1 MQNEEL
7 PTNQLKERK
16 KMDTIKVQSGKTL
29 MIAHRGLSGIELEN
43 TNAAFIAAGNRSHY
57 GIETDVHKTSDGKFV
72 VFHDDTTGRLSETD
86 VHVEE
91 TSFEALRAIK
101 LHTADGDDTRP
112 ELRIPTL
119 KEYINTCKRYDKA
132 AVLELKN
139 KFTRDEIA
147 SICSEIDEC
156 GYFDK
161 MIFISFCF
169 ENLVRL
175 RELRPETTVQFLT
188 DKYDDTLPQKLHE
201 SAFDLDI
208 LYTELNAENIRALHN
223 AGVKINCWT
232 CNDKDAADY
241 LIKNGI
247 DYITSNILE

>member
-1 MQNEEL
+1 
-7 PTNQLKERK
+7 
-16 KMDTIKVQSGKTL
+16 MDTVKVKSGKTL
-29 MIAHRGLSGIELEN
+29 MIAHRGLSGLELEN

-72 VFHDDTTGRLSETD
+72 VFHDDTTGRLCTTD
-86 VHVEE
+86 VNVEE
-91 TSFEALRAIK
+91 TPFEELRGLK
-101 LHTADGDDTRP
+101 LRTEDGDDTRP
-112 ELRIPTL
+112 EYRIPTL
-119 KEYINTCKRYDKA
+119 KEYINTCKKYEKI

-139 KFTRDEIA
+139 EFTAEEIEG
-147 SICSEIDEC
+147 ICREIDEC

-175 RELRPETTVQFLT
+175 RELRPETTVQFLV
-188 DKYDDTLPQKLHE
+188 DDYDDSLPARLSE
-201 SAFDLDI
+201 RSFDLDI
-208 LYTELNAENIRALHN
+208 RYTELNAENIRALHN

>member
-1 MQNEEL
+1 
-7 PTNQLKERK
+7 
-16 KMDTIKVQSGKTL
+16 MDTIKVQSGKTL

-57 GIETDVHKTSDGKFV
+57 GIETDVHKTADGKFV

-86 VHVEE
+86 VCIEE
-91 TSFEALRAIK
+91 TPFEYLETIKLRA
-101 LHTADGDDTRP
+101 ADDTESER
-112 ELRIPTL
+112 EHRIPTL
-119 KEYINTCKRYDKA
+119 KEYVKTCKRYDKI

-139 KFTRDEIA
+139 EFSKQEIAEICDEI
-147 SICSEIDEC
+147 DGC

-161 MIFISFCF
+161 MVFISFCF

-188 DKYDDTLPQKLHE
+188 DKYDTTLIQTLQDY
-201 SAFDLDI
+201 SFDLDI
-208 LYTELNAENIRALHN
+208 LYTELNAKNIRALHN
-223 AGVKINCWT
+223 AGIKINCWT
-232 CNDKDAADY
+232 CNDKNAADY
-241 LIKNGI
+241 LIKNGV